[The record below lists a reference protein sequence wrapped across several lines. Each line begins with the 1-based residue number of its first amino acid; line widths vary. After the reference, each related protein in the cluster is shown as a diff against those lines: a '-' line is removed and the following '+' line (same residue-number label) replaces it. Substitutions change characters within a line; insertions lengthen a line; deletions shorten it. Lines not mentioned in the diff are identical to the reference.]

1 MASLHAAAQA
11 LAFHED
17 AAAAPTTG
25 ASLTAIEALKDE
37 GNARFKAGDFPAA
50 SQAYS
55 QCIHAANSALKAA
68 ALCSNGAAASLEEGP
83 SPAEAL
89 SSKTL
94 KRLLAAAYCNRSMCH
109 LKQQNLRE
117 AAADSRAAL
126 EMQPDYGKALYR
138 HAVALRLLGDT
149 AGAVVSLKRLLRV
162 EPKNSDGA
170 RLLLELKDSLLKQE
184 QEQQDGRLPS
194 RLLEIAA
201 DGAATDRTRVKAL
214 RDLGRL
220 MQARQSLQEALAK
233 EGLLKQ
239 LAVSLKQMGSM
250 GLRDSA
256 AATCKTAVASNS
268 FAVPAVVEAAGW
280 ELAASAVQFSFLG
293 PPAEDASSSIA
304 SRERVLFKVNEPL
317 TVPSHIKMCRESF
330 RKVWTS
336 EDFLLTLRRLLRQE
350 VADPPKGGFASIFDV
365 GDGSTS
371 SEASSSRD
379 DRRWRGFS
387 AVFVLRVLGYLK
399 QSEPQEF
406 EHDASFLEAVSH
418 GLDCSEAPA
427 VQLAALQ
434 ALAAAADARRRL
446 GLKAKALALRQ
457 GIERSLEAALR
468 LLSAT
473 ADTEACGTPA
483 SGTRTIER
491 NVELTFVTILSLLG
505 DKERAETD
513 RVDMQRLADQL
524 LAPFLACCSM
534 KDPSR
539 QVDSFVGLK
548 ALQFFITADRECAK
562 EFILQGSLLPYILS
576 AATGEA
582 AAGAGL
588 SGTHH
593 QRQQQ
598 QVGTEVL
605 LHCLDHLELRQKLL
619 DDDGLSALLKLVRD
633 ESTPQTYRAKLAV
646 ALARIC
652 VHSKTVNEE
661 VLRMIN
667 LAGLLEELLLQILK
681 QQESGT
687 KRQGI
692 EESFAHCVLELF
704 FFLSLHAE
712 FKRKLL
718 ETSKTSRGQMDL
730 ISAVLEVGTQYC
742 GSISNSTNNNS
753 STSLPRYLLC
763 AGLCNLMKSR
773 SDKERRPKR
782 SGLRGG
788 MDLDESQLKELEA
801 FYEQLPAEAK
811 PVPNGEIDAG
821 DEASI
826 AALRELLLQKGAAKL
841 LARACS
847 TKPLP
852 SPNVL
857 LAAGTAFFLLAKNEK
872 ARGLLVREGALR
884 ALLTA
889 IGALRS
895 THEDMRDLQQA
906 AAQLCIS
913 INPALFSYHDSL
925 DLVPALLPLLSDG
938 HELLQYESCL
948 ALTNLLSLNE
958 ELRLRAF
965 SGGAWSLF
973 RDILFGDNDMLRAAA
988 LEGWCNLASSPKV
1001 QQSIGEKVNAS
1012 SNVEDLRL
1020 MLAFCLESNNPRA
1033 QQAAAGVLATLL
1045 NNSAVAKALPNYDNY
1060 LNLFKAL
1067 EEADEHQ
1074 GPLLDRLVACL
1085 FNVWGEDNDKQQK
1098 TASQLQIQEAI
1109 ARHKHK
1115 MKGLAADLASQI
1127 LAAEKRQAFVDD
1139 SSSAGAHEAT
1149 M

>member
-1 MASLHAAAQA
+1 MAFLHAVDQAA
-11 LAFHED
+11 AFHED

-25 ASLTAIEALKDE
+25 PSLTSIQALKDE
-37 GNARFKAGDFPAA
+37 GNARFNAGDLPAA
-50 SQAYS
+50 FQAYS
-55 QCIHAANSALKAA
+55 QCIDVATFALNAEP
-68 ALCSNGAAASLEEGP
+68 LCSKGAPAFLGEGL
-83 SPAEAL
+83 SPAKNL
-89 SSKTL
+89 SQEL
-94 KRLLAAAYCNRSMCH
+94 KKLLAAAYCNRSMCH
-109 LKQQNLRE
+109 LKQQNLRG
-117 AAADSRAAL
+117 AAADSWAAL
-126 EMQPDYGKALYR
+126 EVQPDYEKALYR

-149 AGAVVSLKRLLRV
+149 AGAVASLNRLLRV
-162 EPKNSDGA
+162 DPKNADGA
-170 RLLLELKDSLLKQE
+170 RLLLELKDHLLKQE
-184 QEQQDGRLPS
+184 QEQQDSKLPS
-194 RLLEIAA
+194 RLLEIAT
-201 DGAATDRTRVKAL
+201 DGAASERTRVKAL

-233 EGLLKQ
+233 EGLVKQ
-239 LAVSLKQMGSM
+239 LAVFLKQMGAM
-250 GLRDSA
+250 GLKDSA
-256 AATCKTAVASNS
+256 ATTYDSAVAASS
-268 FAVPAVVEAAGW
+268 TPAALAFPAAVEAAGW
-280 ELAASAVQFSFLG
+280 ELAASAVQFSPLG
-293 PPAEDASSSIA
+293 PLADDACSSNA
-304 SRERVLFKVNEPL
+304 SRERILFKINEPL
-317 TVPSHIKMCRESF
+317 TVPSHIKLCRESF

-336 EDFLLTLRRLLRQE
+336 EDFLLALRRLLKQE
-350 VADPPKGGFASIFDV
+350 IANPPKDGFASIFDV
-365 GDGSTS
+365 GDGSTRS
-371 SEASSSRD
+371 GASSSRD
-379 DRRWRGFS
+379 HKRWRGFS
-387 AVFVLRVLGYLK
+387 AVFLLRVLGYLK
-399 QSEPQEF
+399 QSEPQDF
-406 EHDASFLEAVSH
+406 EHDASFLGAVSY

-446 GLKAKALALRQ
+446 GLKAKALALRH

-468 LLSAT
+468 LLSAA
-473 ADTEACGTPA
+473 ADTEACGSPA
-483 SGTRTIER
+483 TETRTIQK
-491 NVELTFVTILSLLG
+491 NVELTVVTILSLLG

-539 QVDSFVGLK
+539 QADSFVGLK
-548 ALQFFITADRECAK
+548 ALQFFITADRQCAR

-588 SGTHH
+588 SGTQH

-598 QVGTEVL
+598 HVGTEVL

-619 DDDGLSALLKLVRD
+619 DDDGLPALLKLVRD
-633 ESTPQTYRAKLAV
+633 ELTPEIHRAKLAV

-661 VLRMIN
+661 VLHMID

-681 QQESGT
+681 QQENGT
-687 KRQGI
+687 KRKSI

-704 FFLSLHAE
+704 FFLSFHAE
-712 FKRKLL
+712 FKRRLL
-718 ETSKTSRGQMDL
+718 ETSRTSTGQMNL
-730 ISAVLEVGTQYC
+730 LSAVLEVGTQYC
-742 GSISNSTNNNS
+742 GSISSNTNLNS

-788 MDLDESQLKELEA
+788 MDLDESQLKDLEA

-811 PVPNGEIDAG
+811 PLPNGEIDAG
-821 DEASI
+821 DEATI

-841 LARACS
+841 LVKACG

-857 LAAGTAFFLLAKNEK
+857 LAAGTAFFLLSKNEN

-884 ALLTA
+884 TLLTA
-889 IGALRS
+889 IGALRA

-925 DLVPALLPLLSDG
+925 DLVPALLPLLSDN

-948 ALTNLLSLNE
+948 ALTNLLSVNE

-1001 QQSIGEKVNAS
+1001 QESIGEKVNAN

-1045 NNSAVAKALPNYDNY
+1045 NNSVVARALPSYDNY

-1085 FNVWGEDNDKQQK
+1085 VNVWGEYNEEHEK
-1098 TASQLQIQEAI
+1098 TAVQLQIQEAI

-1115 MKGLAADLASQI
+1115 MKGLAANLASQI
-1127 LAAEKRQAFVDD
+1127 IAAEKR
-1139 SSSAGAHEAT
+1139 
-1149 M
+1149 